1 MNRNYIKRVLSLLLL
16 ATVMMGCT
24 SVSQAP
30 GTEKPAVKITSFEI
44 VTLHLSG
51 MRFTTEY
58 EIVMKGKD
66 AEVVEYGIRYE
77 KDKGLVRVPQSKK
90 VCSADRVLKLLND
103 CELVSWDGFHGD
115 HPKDVKDGIMFSL
128 KATVNGNR
136 NIRAEG
142 SENFPKHFKELW
154 KGLDAIL
161 RSQKG

>member
-58 EIVMKGKD
+58 EIVMNGKD
-66 AEVVEYGIRYE
+66 AEVTEYGIRYE
-77 KDKGLVRVPQSKK
+77 KEKGDVRVPQRNA
-90 VCSADRVLKLLND
+90 VCSAETVLKLLND
-103 CELVSWDGFHGD
+103 CELLAWDGFFGA
-115 HPKDVKDGIMFSL
+115 HPKDVKDGIMFLL
-128 KATVNGNR
+128 KATVNGGK

-142 SENFPKHFKELW
+142 SENFPEHFREFW
-154 KGLDAIL
+154 HGLDAIL
-161 RSQKG
+161 RGKNG